1 MDSPFEPYDTHSFEN
16 KAFEQFVASIVE
28 KTNQIPPS
36 PPVTNAELKKKAKM
50 ADVREIDATACV
62 AIYKDCT
69 SYLPPNLAY
78 ALMVQKLTSFKQ
90 ADTIDD
96 TTRALAKAM
105 WAHGD
110 LAGAELLIMLSLAEN
125 LTRTFAKL
133 GNPEAI
139 IAGNKLDDLKRKRGG
154 NKGKKGGGDTK
165 PDADPPERGCDH
177 VGPRPAESA
186 VRARP

>member
-1 MDSPFEPYDTHSFEN
+1 MDTPFVPHDTHSFEN

-28 KTNQIPPS
+28 KTSQIPP
-36 PPVTNAELKKKAKM
+36 PPPITNAELKKKAKM
-50 ADVREIDATACV
+50 AEVRETDATASV
-62 AIYKDCT
+62 AIFKDCT

-78 ALMVQKLTSFKQ
+78 ALMVQKLTAYKQ

-139 IAGNKLDDLKRKRGG
+139 IAGNKLDDLNRNRGG
-154 NKGKKGGGDTK
+154 GKAKKDGDDPKT
-165 PDADPPERGCDH
+165 DGDPPE
-177 VGPRPAESA
+177 PKK
-186 VRARP
+186 